1 VIAERKRAFEQVRPL
16 HEARASLAF
25 SPMQGGERREGCSRE
40 GGACY
45 ADSAEDDGVC
55 EAAKVLQAKIVET
68 ESVVKQQKKHLGE
81 AAGALMHSGGVV
93 VQAEAIV
100 VKQEADFFKGGVG
113 GVVRKGQGGV
123 AVCPSVEDDAA
134 RGSAA
139 ATTATP
145 VASAAHENPPTRA
158 LGVSNVQVCG
168 LMGSDGVDVH
178 SGHNMV
184 VANGMKIGA
193 GLLMGLKE
201 GLTGSRRD
209 EHGTGMGEDR
219 RCTSASCLS

>member
-1 VIAERKRAFEQVRPL
+1 
-16 HEARASLAF
+16 
-25 SPMQGGERREGCSRE
+25 
-40 GGACY
+40 
-45 ADSAEDDGVC
+45 
-55 EAAKVLQAKIVET
+55 VET
-68 ESVVKQQKKHLGE
+68 ESVVKQQKKHIGD

-93 VQAEAIV
+93 VQAKATVVAEAIV
-100 VKQEADFFKGGVG
+100 VKQEADYFKGGVG
-113 GVVRKGQGGV
+113 GVVRKGQAGAV
-123 AVCPSVEDDAA
+123 ACSTVEDDAD

-139 ATTATP
+139 AAAATA
-145 VASAAHENPPTRA
+145 VAAAAHENPPTRA

-168 LMGSDGVDVH
+168 LVGPDGVDVH